1 MGGMENRSEFFFV
14 ISFFFF
20 FGFFYRPKKTI
31 PFSPENSFDSMR
43 YKLQATR
50 SIEI

>member
-20 FGFFYRPKKTI
+20 FGFFHRPKKTI
-31 PFSPENSFDSMR
+31 PFSPENSKS
-43 YKLQATR
+43 LIQLI
-50 SIEI
+50 SSVL

>member
-20 FGFFYRPKKTI
+20 FGFFHRRKKTI
-31 PFSPENSFDSMR
+31 PFSPENSKS
-43 YKLQATR
+43 LIQLI
-50 SIEI
+50 SNVL